1 MTPAQEILRDKLR
14 RGSDIFKNIES
25 LRAYIEAN
33 NKIAE
38 GMHDPQ
44 LLQLINTQT
53 AELNFQYAKL
63 LNVRAKIDKC
73 IQSLDDRDLRAIM
86 TMRYL
91 GHLSTFAIADLL
103 HYGRNSV
110 NRKHKQALNK
120 IIEIGADQYL
130 DF

>member
-1 MTPAQEILRDKLR
+1 MTKEQEILRDKLR
-14 RGSDIFKNIES
+14 RGSDIYKNIES

-33 NKIAE
+33 EAIAE

-44 LLQLINTQT
+44 LLQLINAQT
-53 AELNFQYAKL
+53 TELNFQYAKL
-63 LNVRAKIDKC
+63 LKVRSMIDKC
-73 IQSLDDRDLRAIM
+73 ISSLDDRDLRSIM

-110 NRKHKQALNK
+110 NRKHKQALSK
-120 IIEIGADQYL
+120 LLEIGADQYL
-130 DF
+130 DY

>member
-1 MTPAQEILRDKLR
+1 MRDKLR
-14 RGSDIFKNIES
+14 RGSDIYKNIES

-33 NKIAE
+33 EAIAE

-53 AELNFQYAKL
+53 TELNFQYAKL
-63 LNVRAKIDKC
+63 LKVRSMIDKC
-73 IQSLDDRDLRAIM
+73 ISSLEDRDLRSIM

-110 NRKHKQALNK
+110 NRKHKQALSK
-120 IIEIGADQYL
+120 LLEIGADQYL
-130 DF
+130 DY

>member
-1 MTPAQEILRDKLR
+1 MTKEQEILRDKLR
-14 RGSDIFKNIES
+14 RGSDIYKNIES

-33 NKIAE
+33 EAIAE

-53 AELNFQYAKL
+53 TELNFQYAKL
-63 LNVRAKIDKC
+63 LKVRSMIDKC
-73 IQSLDDRDLRAIM
+73 ISSLDDRDLRSIM

-110 NRKHKQALNK
+110 NRKHKQALSK
-120 IIEIGADQYL
+120 LLEIGADQYL
-130 DF
+130 DY

>member
-1 MTPAQEILRDKLR
+1 MRDKLR
-14 RGSDIFKNIES
+14 RGSDIYKNIES

-33 NKIAE
+33 EAIAE

-53 AELNFQYAKL
+53 TELNFQYAKL
-63 LNVRAKIDKC
+63 LKVRSMIDKC
-73 IQSLDDRDLRAIM
+73 ISSLDDRDLRSIM

-110 NRKHKQALNK
+110 NRKHKQALSK
-120 IIEIGADQYL
+120 LLEIGADQYL
-130 DF
+130 DY

>member
-1 MTPAQEILRDKLR
+1 MTREQEILRDKLR
-14 RGSDIFKNIES
+14 RGSDIYKNIES

-33 NKIAE
+33 EAIAE

-53 AELNFQYAKL
+53 TELNFQYAKL
-63 LNVRAKIDKC
+63 LQVRSMIDKC
-73 IQSLDDRDLRAIM
+73 ISSLEDRDLRSIM

-110 NRKHKQALNK
+110 NRKHKQALSK
-120 IIEIGADQYL
+120 LLEIGADQYL
-130 DF
+130 DY